1 MGFPEEKLAGA
12 DQALADL
19 GKSDAEVTEVRS
31 RFTSTTAIDLKAVDG
46 ELGALA
52 EEVPFDGE
60 SSDLHTERPVTLP
73 QTESDWE
80 DEHTEVEI
88 MDESDFVLLV
98 DEDDLEELERA
109 GEDDGL
115 QTSPAAPPDDEKTVE
130 GEGSFFKK
138 LFGSRRTSSNP

>member
-1 MGFPEEKLAGA
+1 MSFPEEKLAGV
-12 DQALADL
+12 DQALEDL

-31 RFTSTTAIDLKAVDG
+31 RFTSTTAVDLKAVDG

-52 EEVPFDGE
+52 EDVSFDGE
-60 SSDLHTERPVTLP
+60 STDLHTERPVTLP
-73 QTESDWE
+73 QTEGDWE

-109 GEDDGL
+109 GEDDAVR
-115 QTSPAAPPDDEKTVE
+115 TTPAAPPDDEQPVE

-138 LFGSRRTSSNP
+138 LFGGRRTSSSP